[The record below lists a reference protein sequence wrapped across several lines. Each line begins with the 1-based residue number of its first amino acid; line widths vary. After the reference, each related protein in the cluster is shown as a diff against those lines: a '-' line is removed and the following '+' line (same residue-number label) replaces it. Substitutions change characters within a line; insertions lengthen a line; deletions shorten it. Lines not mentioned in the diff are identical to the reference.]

1 MRVSMLDQSVRNL
14 SCQIDHLT
22 DFEIAEDAMMRIA
35 PVFAKQ
41 AEEQEDI
48 AHTYAAIG
56 KVGLRCPALAEQAG
70 AIAEKHRV
78 VMAQIVCSKP
88 PSAGLGCMSAETEIA
103 KCGARRR
110 ACGYGQAQRT
120 PTDDRRGPAA
130 RRAIEPLA

>member
-1 MRVSMLDQSVRNL
+1 MLDQSVRNR
-14 SCQIDHLT
+14 SRQIDHLT
-22 DFEIAEDAMMRIA
+22 HFEIAKDAMMRIA

-48 AHTYAAIG
+48 AQSYAAIG
-56 KVGLRCPALAEQAG
+56 EVGLGCPALAEQAG
-70 AIAEKHRV
+70 AIAEEHRV